1 MHKGEEKT
9 IAVWLDDE
17 TARLLEEYGD
27 EKLKHA
33 CICLAGKGK

>member
-1 MHKGEEKT
+1 MHKGEEKV

-27 EKLKHA
+27 EKLKH
-33 CICLAGKGK
+33 CHIFLWTFL